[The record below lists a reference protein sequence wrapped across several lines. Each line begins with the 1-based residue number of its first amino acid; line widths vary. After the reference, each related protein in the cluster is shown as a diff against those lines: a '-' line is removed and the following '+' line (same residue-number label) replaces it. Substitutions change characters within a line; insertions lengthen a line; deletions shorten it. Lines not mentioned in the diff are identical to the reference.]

1 MPFAVVGSETTV
13 GPNKV
18 LGREYPWGVIEVEN
32 ESHCDFVK
40 LRYMLIRSHMEELKD
55 HTNLVLYEN
64 YRIAKLNDPA
74 YRGGFEASGPQR

>member
-1 MPFAVVGSETTV
+1 MPFAVVGSETLV

-40 LRYMLIRSHMEELKD
+40 LRYMLIRTHMEELKD

-64 YRIAKLNDPA
+64 YRISKLNDPT
-74 YRGGFEASGPQR
+74 YRGIESSGAAK